1 MSGVIPPTRELPT
14 SCSPRVPA
22 ADGWPLPALT
32 NVTLMARADVDMTDD
47 LTALP
52 QTSVFQQLRATPRIF
67 AFMGL
72 LIGSA
77 MSLGAREVARWQYL
91 DEAFSDEWGFGE
103 TAAVAAVALAVT
115 SLTLGRVM
123 DRRDPRPFVL
133 VAFALAILPNGLIG
147 FLLLQG
153 PLPIW
158 IALVAAAFDG
168 AGLGLAGVSLLKTQA
183 AFVNPGAEGA
193 AEILNVLRLGIGGV
207 LGALLAGLSPDPA
220 WTLLATVPLLA
231 VSSFLV
237 WIVMRPI
244 APRTPPAGL
253 ARIGLSV
260 VAYLRATPR
269 LARIV
274 GVDLTLS
281 LVIPTQ
287 LVNLVLTNLDAPNIA
302 AASIASGMVGVL
314 LGRLA
319 LTLIGFRGNPRLI
332 LLITV
337 GSLSCLQFLGAVSL
351 TDRWILS
358 QPLALPAIVILGTIA
373 STYAQGL
380 LAAIIQQEVA
390 EEYRGRLGSILVAG
404 RNILISVGALA
415 GALSAVTLGAQWLLG
430 LLACSLLV
438 VIGVTRGFSVLSSK
452 KVAGPPLAL

>member
-1 MSGVIPPTRELPT
+1 MLL
-14 SCSPRVPA
+14 RVGA
-22 ADGWPLPALT
+22 ADGWILPALT
-32 NVTLMARADVDMTDD
+32 SVALMAHADVDITRDPA
-47 LTALP
+47 LLP
-52 QTSVFQQLRATPRIF
+52 QSSVFRQLRATPRIF

-72 LIGSA
+72 LIGTA
-77 MSLGAREVARWQYL
+77 MSLGAKEVARWQYL
-91 DEAFSDEWGFGE
+91 DEAFSDEWGLGE
-103 TAAVAAVALAVT
+103 TAAVAAVTVAVT

-123 DRRDPRPFVL
+123 DRRDPRPFVM
-133 VAFALAILPNGLIG
+133 VAFALSTVSNGLLG

-158 IALVAAAFDG
+158 VALVGAAFDG
-168 AGLGLAGVSLLKTQA
+168 AALGIGGVSLLKTQA
-183 AFVNPGAEGA
+183 AFVIPGAEGA

-220 WTLLATVPLLA
+220 WTLLATVPLLV
-231 VSSFLV
+231 VSSSLV

-244 APRTPPAGL
+244 TPRTPPAGL

-287 LVNLVLTNLDAPNIA
+287 LINLVMSNLDAPDIA

-319 LTLIGFRGNPRLI
+319 LTLIGFRGNPRVI

-337 GSLSCLQFLGAVSL
+337 GTLCCVQFLGALSL
-351 TDRWILS
+351 TDGWIIS

-415 GALSAVTLGAQWLLG
+415 GALGAATLGAQWLVG
-430 LLACSLLV
+430 LLACALLV
-438 VIGVTRGFSVLSSK
+438 VIAFTRGFSVL
-452 KVAGPPLAL
+452 ARP

>member
-1 MSGVIPPTRELPT
+1 
-14 SCSPRVPA
+14 
-22 ADGWPLPALT
+22 
-32 NVTLMARADVDMTDD
+32 MARANVDITYD

-52 QTSVFQQLRATPRIF
+52 QTSVFQQLRTTPRIF

-72 LIGSA
+72 LIGTA
-77 MSLGAREVARWQYL
+77 MSLGAKEVARWQYI
-91 DEAFSDEWGFGE
+91 DETFTDEWGLGE
-103 TAAVAAVALAVT
+103 TAAVSAVAVAVT
-115 SLTLGRVM
+115 SLTLGRVL
-123 DRRDPRPFVL
+123 DRRDPRPYVML
-133 VAFALAILPNGLIG
+133 AFALSIVSNGLIG

-158 IALVAAAFDG
+158 VALVTAAFDG
-168 AGLGLAGVSLLKTQA
+168 AALGVGGVALLKTQA
-183 AFVNPGAEGA
+183 AFVVPGAEGA

-207 LGALLAGLSPDPA
+207 LGAVLAGLSPDPA
-220 WTLLATVPLLA
+220 WTLLATLPPLVISSA
-231 VSSFLV
+231 VL
-237 WIVMRPI
+237 WWVMRPI
-244 APRTPPAGL
+244 RPRVPLVGTVKEGP
-253 ARIGLSV
+253 SV

-274 GVDLTLS
+274 QVDLILS

-287 LVNLVLTNLDAPNIA
+287 LVNLVLSDLDAPDIA
-302 AASIASGMVGVL
+302 AVSIASGMVGVL

-319 LTLIGFRGNPRLI
+319 LTVIGFRGSPRLI
-332 LLITV
+332 LIVTV
-337 GSLSCLQFLGAVSL
+337 GSLSFLQFVGALSL
-351 TDRWILS
+351 TDRWLIS
-358 QPLALPAIVILGTIA
+358 QLLALPAIVIMGSIA

-415 GALSAVTLGAQWLLG
+415 GALGAATLGAQWLVG
-430 LLACSLLV
+430 LLACSLLL

-452 KVAGPPLAL
+452 

>member
-1 MSGVIPPTRELPT
+1 
-14 SCSPRVPA
+14 
-22 ADGWPLPALT
+22 
-32 NVTLMARADVDMTDD
+32 MARADVDMTDD

-91 DEAFSDEWGFGE
+91 DEAFSDEWGLGE
-103 TAAVAAVALAVT
+103 TAAVAAVTVAVT

-244 APRTPPAGL
+244 TPRTPPAGL

>member
-1 MSGVIPPTRELPT
+1 MLL
-14 SCSPRVPA
+14 RVGA
-22 ADGWPLPALT
+22 ADGWILPALT
-32 NVTLMARADVDMTDD
+32 SVALMAHADVDITREPA
-47 LTALP
+47 LLP
-52 QTSVFQQLRATPRIF
+52 QSSVFRQLRATPRIF

-72 LIGSA
+72 LIGTA
-77 MSLGAREVARWQYL
+77 MSLGAKEVARWQYL
-91 DEAFSDEWGFGE
+91 DEAFSDEWGLGE
-103 TAAVAAVALAVT
+103 TAAVAAVTVAVT

-123 DRRDPRPFVL
+123 DHRDPRPFL
-133 VAFALAILPNGLIG
+133 MLAFALSIVSNGLLG

-158 IALVAAAFDG
+158 VALVGAAFDG
-168 AGLGLAGVSLLKTQA
+168 AALGIGGVSLLKTQA
-183 AFVNPGAEGA
+183 AFVIPGAEGA

-244 APRTPPAGL
+244 TPRTPPAGL

-287 LVNLVLTNLDAPNIA
+287 LVNLVMSNLDAPDIA

-319 LTLIGFRGNPRLI
+319 LTLIGFRGNPRVI

-337 GSLSCLQFLGAVSL
+337 GTLCCVQFLGALSL
-351 TDRWILS
+351 TDGWIIS

-415 GALSAVTLGAQWLLG
+415 GALGAATLGAQWLVG
-430 LLACSLLV
+430 LLACALLV
-438 VIGVTRGFSVLSSK
+438 VIAFTRGFSVL
-452 KVAGPPLAL
+452 ARP